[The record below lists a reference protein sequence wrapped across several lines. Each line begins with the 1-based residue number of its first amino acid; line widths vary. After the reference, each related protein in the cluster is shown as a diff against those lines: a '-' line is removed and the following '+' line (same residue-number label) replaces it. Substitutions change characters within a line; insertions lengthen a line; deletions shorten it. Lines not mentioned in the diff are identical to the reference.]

1 MLNVDCWML
10 NGCAERNVECWVL
23 NVEWLRQSRNVECWM
38 MSVEWWVLNDE
49 CWMMSVECCINAFFI
64 SHSSLRLCRN
74 HSTFHIPHS
83 TFFYLQLCTPS
94 VASSAVSTLT
104 INWSTVFRVSFFFVS
119 LMIVTVFLKGY
130 TYLFVCLILPVSSV
144 SPAPWSHSL
153 FPSSKLLEVIFFFLR
168 QSSLKS

>member
-1 MLNVDCWML
+1 MLNVDCWVPTRRSSDL
-10 NGCAERNVECWVL
+10 VECWVL
-23 NVEWLRQSRNVECWM
+23 SVECWM
-38 MSVEWWVLNDE
+38 VAAEPQCGMLNDE

-153 FPSSKLLEVIFFFLR
+153 IPSSKFLEVIVLFLC

>member
-23 NVEWLRQSRNVECWM
+23 SVECWM
-38 MSVEWWVLNDE
+38 VAAEPQCGMLNDE

-104 INWSTVFRVSFFFVS
+104 INWSTVFRVSFFLVS
-119 LMIVTVFLKGY
+119 LMIVTVFLRVIH
-130 TYLFVCLILPVSSV
+130 TCLFVLSFRFLPSAQ
-144 SPAPWSHSL
+144 P
-153 FPSSKLLEVIFFFLR
+153 LEVIVFFFR
-168 QSSLKS
+168 QSFLKS

>member
-10 NGCAERNVECWVL
+10 NGCAERNVECWM
-23 NVEWLRQSRNVECWM
+23 WNVECWM
-38 MSVEWWVLNDE
+38 WNVE
-49 CWMMSVECCINAFFI
+49 CWMWNVDCWVLIVDCWVLIVECWINSFFI
-64 SHSSLRLCRN
+64 EQFHIGFAD
-74 HSTFHIPHS
+74 HSTFHTPHS

-119 LMIVTVFLKGY
+119 LMIVTVFLRVIH
-130 TYLFVCLILPVSSV
+130 TCLFVLSFRFLPS
-144 SPAPWSHSL
+144 AQ
-153 FPSSKLLEVIFFFLR
+153 LLEVIVFFLR

>member
-1 MLNVDCWML
+1 MNVECWLLNVEGLRGAQCWML
-10 NGCAERNVECWVL
+10 SVECWVL
-23 NVEWLRQSRNVECWM
+23 NVEWLRQSRNV
-38 MSVEWWVLNDE
+38 E

-104 INWSTVFRVSFFFVS
+104 INWSTVFRVSFFLVS
-119 LMIVTVFLKGY
+119 LMIVTVFFKGY
-130 TYLFVCLILPVSSV
+130 TYLFVCLILPVYSV

-153 FPSSKLLEVIFFFLR
+153 FPSSKLLEVIVLFLR

>member
-1 MLNVDCWML
+1 MLNVDCWVL

-23 NVEWLRQSRNVECWM
+23 SVECWM
-38 MSVEWWVLNDE
+38 VAAEPQCGMLSVE

-119 LMIVTVFLKGY
+119 LMIVTVFLRVIH
-130 TYLFVCLILPVSSV
+130 TCLFVLSFRFLPS
-144 SPAPWSHSL
+144 AQ
-153 FPSSKLLEVIFFFLR
+153 LLEVIVFFLR
-168 QSSLKS
+168 QSFLKS